1 MKKGASH
8 VVNKVS
14 DAFDRRALENIQQG
28 AGGKHH
34 AVILEGGT
42 PEKVRSI
49 LLYMVHTVRGT

>member
-8 VVNKVS
+8 VANKVS

-49 LLYMVHTVRGT
+49 LLYSST